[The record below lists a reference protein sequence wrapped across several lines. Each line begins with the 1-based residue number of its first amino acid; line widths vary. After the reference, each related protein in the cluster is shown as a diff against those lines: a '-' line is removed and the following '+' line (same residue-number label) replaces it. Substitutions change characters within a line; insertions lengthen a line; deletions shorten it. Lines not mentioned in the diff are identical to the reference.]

1 MEYSN
6 TAINDSAE
14 GRYETMAQY
23 REHYLDRG
31 RDCSELTIPHVIVA
45 SGFEATSDLY
55 TPYQSVGSR
64 GVNNLA
70 SKLLLLLFPP
80 NQPFFRL
87 TVDGKAKAEAENNP
101 EVKTQIEKVLSKIER
116 EVMGRIETDAMRVPV
131 FEALKHLLIGGNVLL
146 HLPKAGKM
154 KVYPLDQYVIKRDD
168 GGSILEI
175 VVKENISIK
184 ALPDE
189 AQEIAYAHMSSEDI
203 KSTDDCDVYTHI
215 YKLPDNGF
223 YVCQE
228 LHGVKIPSSIG
239 KFTEENFPFLP
250 LRMISVDN
258 EDYGRSYVEQY
269 IGDLKSLEG
278 LSRSLVEGAAASSKV
293 VFLVKPNS
301 STKKRDL
308 AMTRNGDIITGQAG
322 DVDVLQAQKHY
333 DLGVVESAIGK
344 FEQRLS
350 FAFLLNAAVQRDAE
364 RVTST
369 EIRYMANELETA
381 LGGVYSLLS
390 QELQLPIVRLLMQRM
405 SKKGEIP
412 NLPKGTVKPTIITGV
427 EALGRGN
434 DLEKL
439 REFTAEIAQL
449 AQINPQA
456 VSMLNIGDLIQRMA
470 NSHGI
475 DTEGLIKSQEEL
487 QAEQQQAQEMQQQQ
501 MMEQTAQSVAPQ
513 VANNL
518 TKPQ

>member
-1 MEYSN
+1 
-6 TAINDSAE
+6 
-14 GRYETMAQY
+14 
-23 REHYLDRG
+23 
-31 RDCSELTIPHVIVA
+31 
-45 SGFEATSDLY
+45 
-55 TPYQSVGSR
+55 
-64 GVNNLA
+64 
-70 SKLLLLLFPP
+70 
-80 NQPFFRL
+80 
-87 TVDGKAKAEAENNP
+87 
-101 EVKTQIEKVLSKIER
+101 
-116 EVMGRIETDAMRVPV
+116 
-131 FEALKHLLIGGNVLL
+131 
-146 HLPKAGKM
+146 
-154 KVYPLDQYVIKRDD
+154 
-168 GGSILEI
+168 
-175 VVKENISIK
+175 
-184 ALPDE
+184 
-189 AQEIAYAHMSSEDI
+189 
-203 KSTDDCDVYTHI
+203 
-215 YKLPDNGF
+215 
-223 YVCQE
+223 
-228 LHGVKIPSSIG
+228 
-239 KFTEENFPFLP
+239 
-250 LRMISVDN
+250 
-258 EDYGRSYVEQY
+258 
-269 IGDLKSLEG
+269 

>member
-87 TVDGKAKAEAENNP
+87 AVDGKAKAEAENNP

-223 YVCQE
+223 YVC
-228 LHGVKIPSSIG
+228 
-239 KFTEENFPFLP
+239 
-250 LRMISVDN
+250 
-258 EDYGRSYVEQY
+258 
-269 IGDLKSLEG
+269 
-278 LSRSLVEGAAASSKV
+278 
-293 VFLVKPNS
+293 
-301 STKKRDL
+301 
-308 AMTRNGDIITGQAG
+308 
-322 DVDVLQAQKHY
+322 
-333 DLGVVESAIGK
+333 
-344 FEQRLS
+344 
-350 FAFLLNAAVQRDAE
+350 
-364 RVTST
+364 
-369 EIRYMANELETA
+369 
-381 LGGVYSLLS
+381 
-390 QELQLPIVRLLMQRM
+390 
-405 SKKGEIP
+405 
-412 NLPKGTVKPTIITGV
+412 
-427 EALGRGN
+427 
-434 DLEKL
+434 
-439 REFTAEIAQL
+439 
-449 AQINPQA
+449 
-456 VSMLNIGDLIQRMA
+456 
-470 NSHGI
+470 
-475 DTEGLIKSQEEL
+475 
-487 QAEQQQAQEMQQQQ
+487 
-501 MMEQTAQSVAPQ
+501 
-513 VANNL
+513 
-518 TKPQ
+518 

>member
-1 MEYSN
+1 MEIQDLVD
-6 TAINDSAE
+6 TAE
-14 GRYETMAQY
+14 GRYERMHEE
-23 REHYLDRG
+23 REHYLERG
-31 RDCSELTIPHVIVA
+31 REAAELTIPHVLVDY
-45 SGFEATSDLY
+45 GFTESSDLY

-87 TVDGKAKAEAENNP
+87 SIDGKAKEQAEQQP

-116 EVMGRIETDAMRVPV
+116 EVMGTIESEAMRVPV
-131 FEALKHLLIGGNVLL
+131 FEALKHLLIAGNVLL
-146 HLPKAGKM
+146 HIPKKEKM
-154 KVYPLDQYVIKRDD
+154 KVYPLTNYVIKRDD
-168 GGSILEI
+168 SGNPLEI
-175 VVKENISIK
+175 IIKESVSIK
-184 ALPDE
+184 ALPEE
-189 AQEIAYAHMSSEDI
+189 AQQIAYAHMSKEQLSA
-203 KSTDDCDVYTHI
+203 TDDCDLFTHL
-215 YKLPDNGF
+215 YRLPDGNF

-228 LHGVKIPSSIG
+228 IKGVKIPSSIG
-239 KFTEENFPFLP
+239 KFTPDNFPYLP
-250 LRMISVDN
+250 LRMVSVDS
-258 EDYGRSYVEQY
+258 ESYGRSYVEQY
-269 IGDLKSLEG
+269 LGDLKSLEG
-278 LSRSLVEGAAASSKV
+278 LSQSLVEGAAASSKV
-293 VFLVKPNS
+293 VFLVKPNA

-308 AMTRNGDIITGQAG
+308 ANTRNGDIITGNDG
-322 DVDVLQAQKHY
+322 DVQVLQAQKHY
-333 DLGVVESAIGK
+333 DLGVVEKAIYR
-344 FEQRLS
+344 FEQRLQ

-405 SKKGEIP
+405 SAKGLIP
-412 NLPKGTVKPTIITGV
+412 KLPKGSVKPTIVTGV

-434 DLEKL
+434 DLDKL
-439 REFTAEIAQL
+439 REFVAEISQL

-456 VSMLNIGDLIQRMA
+456 VQMLNISDLIQRMA

-475 DTEGLIKSQEEL
+475 DTEGLIKTQEQL
-487 QAEQQQAQEMQQQQ
+487 QAEQEAEMQAQQ
-501 MMEQTAQSVAPQ
+501 MAQLQQTAQDVAPQ

-518 TKPQ
+518 TRQ